1 MGAGNL
7 KKMIKTLGAR
17 EAQSGIALVITL
29 MITALLV
36 VVITEIVY
44 AVHLHQSM
52 TGLFVDAQNAGL
64 LAEGGVELA
73 SAGIKETTED
83 SYTYIDE
90 KERITIPVDEN
101 LITIGVVDERARVS
115 VNAIIKKDGKE
126 HDKFYPLYL
135 RLLKVLELEEELAS
149 TAADWADKDEEP
161 RTLGAEDY
169 DYYMRRKYP
178 YKSKGAPFDH
188 VGELSLVKGYT
199 PDVMDK
205 LRPFVTVYGD
215 GLVNINNAPR
225 EVLMALT
232 EELSGDIA
240 DAVIERRTKSPF
252 KTINEI
258 NKVDGFESI
267 DVTLITVKSDTFR
280 ISVRAT
286 ANEAIREV
294 ESVVELGNE
303 NKKLFWRER

>member
-1 MGAGNL
+1 
-7 KKMIKTLGAR
+7 MIKTLGAR

-178 YKSKGAPFDH
+178 YKSKGASFDH
-188 VGELSLVKGYT
+188 VGELSLVKGYG
-199 PDVMDK
+199 PDVMGK

-258 NKVDGFESI
+258 NEVDGFESI

-280 ISVRAT
+280 ISVRAM
-286 ANEAIREV
+286 ANEALREV
-294 ESVVELGNE
+294 ESVVVLGNE